1 MLRSVAKNL
10 RSTVGLGLV
19 AAAAAFLPG
28 CFVAAAGAGAGSAIY
43 LTTRGAESLVDASV
57 SDVARA
63 VDRTYDE
70 MGIRVT
76 GTKSEKS
83 GAERE
88 VKGEQGELDITT
100 QFEREATGS
109 TKIEVSARKNFA
121 EWDKDFAKRVLEKI
135 VERL

>member
-1 MLRSVAKNL
+1 MLKPLMNTLRSAAGLSLV
-10 RSTVGLGLV
+10 VG
-19 AAAAAFLPG
+19 AAAFLPG
-28 CFVAAAGAGAGSAIY
+28 CFVAAAGAGAGGAIY

-76 GTKSEKS
+76 DTKSED
-83 GAERE
+83 GGTERE
-88 VKGEQGELDITT
+88 VKGVQGELDVTT
-100 QFEREATGS
+100 RFEREATCS
-109 TKIEVSARKNFA
+109 TKLEVSARKNVA

-135 VERL
+135 VEKL